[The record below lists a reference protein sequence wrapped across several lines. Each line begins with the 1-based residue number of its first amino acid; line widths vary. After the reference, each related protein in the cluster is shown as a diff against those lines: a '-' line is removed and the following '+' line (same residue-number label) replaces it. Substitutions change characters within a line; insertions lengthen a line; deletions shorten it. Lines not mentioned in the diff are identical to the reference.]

1 MRTAVALTGVLA
13 VTVLALV
20 TRFSDIR
27 SSGAI
32 KPQNAAVAGT
42 TARLY
47 DFTPLVFEAN
57 QGQTDGEVC
66 FIARGQGFTLFLTR
80 KEMVLVPTQPGG
92 RSERIDDLLHYNS
105 PEFETD
111 RKAPPEAP
119 LRLRFVGANDVSP
132 RGIQELP
139 GKSNYFIG
147 NRSVLG
153 VRQYARVL
161 YKNLYPGIDLVFY
174 GNHGELEYDFVVA
187 PGATPADIRLEPSKP
202 VEAAADGTLFI
213 GSLRK
218 ERPVAFQQIGARR
231 EGVPAQYAVAA
242 KRISFALGPYDH
254 SLPLVVDPRI
264 VTSRYFGGSK
274 GDHTND
280 AAVDSSGNIYITGYT
295 SSTDF
300 PLKNAFQKKWAGVV
314 DGFVTKLS
322 PAGNI
327 IYSTYLGGSSDEYP
341 KAIAVD
347 GAGHAYVVWLSGS
360 TDFPVKNPLFPTPQD
375 GDFISGAF
383 VTKLSPS
390 GSALVYSTFLSSK
403 CVATGVAVRNGC
415 AYIVGATLV
424 PLPAV
429 VNAIQSQQAGGAEAF
444 VMQLNPL
451 GTAVLFSTYLGGS
464 AGDSAHYVDMDPLG
478 GLYVAGSTTSSDF
491 PVTAGAFQTKLAG
504 TCRGKNCGRDVF
516 VTKINVDMRKIVYST
531 YVGGKGYE
539 IPYSIAVD
547 RLGNAY
553 VTGLTDSGN
562 FPAVNAVLHRKPGL
576 NAYVTKLNASGSGL
590 VYSTYWGSG
599 VGEDIA
605 VDYYGNAY
613 VTGGNDYCT
622 LPVLNPL
629 PNSPTCSPGFISKL
643 APDGSI
649 LYSSY
654 LSLGFGFALAMG
666 PSGTIYLA
674 GEDFGANDAYVARI
688 TRN

>member
-1 MRTAVALTGVLA
+1 MVLLPTRSGALQKDRIE
-13 VTVLALV
+13 ALLYSENPEMPV
-20 TRFSDIR
+20 TRR
-27 SSGAI
+27 
-32 KPQNAAVAGT
+32 AA
-42 TARLY
+42 
-47 DFTPLVFEAN
+47 
-57 QGQTDGEVC
+57 
-66 FIARGQGFTLFLTR
+66 
-80 KEMVLVPTQPGG
+80 
-92 RSERIDDLLHYNS
+92 SE
-105 PEFETD
+105 E
-111 RKAPPEAP
+111 P

-161 YKNLYPGIDLVFY
+161 YKNVYPGIDLVFY

-264 VTSRYFGGSK
+264 VTSRYFGGSEYERPY
-274 GDHTND
+274 D
-280 AAVDSSGNIYITGYT
+280 AAVDSSGNVYLTGITA
-295 SSTDF
+295 STDF
-300 PLKNAFQKKWAGVV
+300 PLKSAYQKKWAGVV
-314 DGFVTKLS
+314 DGFVTKVS
-322 PAGNI
+322 PSGNI
-327 IYSTYLGGSSDEYP
+327 IYSTYLGGSSGDYP
-341 KAIAVD
+341 EAIAVD
-347 GAGHAYVVWLSGS
+347 GAGHAYVVGLSVS
-360 TDFPVKNPLFPTPQD
+360 TDFPVKNPLFPTPQENLN
-375 GDFISGAF
+375 GAPF

-390 GSALVYSTFLSSK
+390 GTALVYSTFLAPDGIASGI
-403 CVATGVAVRNGC
+403 VVRNGC
-415 AYIVGATLV
+415 AYVVGGTFA

-429 VNAIQSQQAGGAEAF
+429 VNAIQPEPAGRGEGF
-444 VMQLNPL
+444 IMKLNPA
-451 GTAVLFSTYLGGS
+451 GTTLLFSSYFGGS
-464 AGDSAHYVDMDPLG
+464 ASDGISKVGMDPLG
-478 GLYVAGSTTSSDF
+478 ALYVAGGTRSTDF
-491 PVTAGAFQTKLAG
+491 PVTAGAFQTKLAS
-504 TCRGKNCGRDVF
+504 TCHGKNCNVDVF
-516 VTKINVDMRKIVYST
+516 VAKINVETRKIVYST
-531 YVGGKGYE
+531 YIGGKGYE
-539 IPYSIAVD
+539 VTNGFAVD

-562 FPAVNAVLHRKPGL
+562 FPAVNAALRRKPGD
-576 NAYVTKLNASGSGL
+576 NAYITKLNASGSGL

-629 PNSPTCSPGFISKL
+629 PNSPACSPGFVSKL
-643 APDGSI
+643 APGGSI

-654 LSLGFGFALAMG
+654 LNLGFGFALAMG

-674 GEDFGANDAYVARI
+674 GSDFGVNDAYVARI

>member
-1 MRTAVALTGVLA
+1 
-13 VTVLALV
+13 
-20 TRFSDIR
+20 
-27 SSGAI
+27 
-32 KPQNAAVAGT
+32 
-42 TARLY
+42 
-47 DFTPLVFEAN
+47 
-57 QGQTDGEVC
+57 
-66 FIARGQGFTLFLTR
+66 
-80 KEMVLVPTQPGG
+80 
-92 RSERIDDLLHYNS
+92 
-105 PEFETD
+105 
-111 RKAPPEAP
+111 

-147 NRSVLG
+147 NRSVLS

-174 GNHGELEYDFVVA
+174 SNRGELEYDFVVA

-202 VEAAADGTLFI
+202 VEAAADGTLSAGI
-213 GSLRK
+213 LRK
-218 ERPVAFQQIGARR
+218 ERPVAFQQIGTRR
-231 EGVPAQYAVAA
+231 ISVAAQYAVSTN
-242 KRISFALGPYDH
+242 RISFALGPYDH

-327 IYSTYLGGSSDEYP
+327 IYSTYLGGSDGDYP
-341 KAIAVD
+341 LTIAVD
-347 GAGHAYVVWLSGS
+347 APGHAYVAGSSSS
-360 TDFPVKNPLFPTPQD
+360 TDFPVKNPLFPTPQQ
-375 GDFISGAF
+375 DFSGAF

-390 GSALVYSTFLSSK
+390 GSELIYSTFLMERGTAWGIK
-403 CVATGVAVRNGC
+403 VRNGC
-415 AYIVGATLV
+415 AYVAGATG
-424 PLPAV
+424 PSLPV
-429 VNAIQSQQAGGAEAF
+429 VDAIQPKPASGKDAF
-444 VMQLNPL
+444 LAKLNPL
-451 GTAVLFSTYLGGS
+451 GTALLFSTYLGGKGS
-464 AGDSAHYVDMDPLG
+464 DLATGLALDPLG
-478 GLYVAGSTTSSDF
+478 GAYMTGYTSSTDF
-491 PVTAGAFQTKLAG
+491 PVTAGAFQTKLAS
-504 TCRGKNCGRDVF
+504 TCHGKNCNVDVF

-539 IPYSIAVD
+539 IPNSIAVD
-547 RLGNAY
+547 QLGNAY

-562 FPAVNAVLHRKPGL
+562 FPAVNAVLHRKPGA
-576 NAYVTKLNASGSGL
+576 NAYITKLNATGSGL

-629 PNSPTCSPGFISKL
+629 PNSPACSSGFISKL
-643 APDGSI
+643 APGGSI

-688 TRN
+688 TRQ

>member
-1 MRTAVALTGVLA
+1 MSQVKFTIALAALLA
-13 VTVLALV
+13 VFLAL
-20 TRFSDIR
+20 
-27 SSGAI
+27 G
-32 KPQNAAVAGT
+32 
-42 TARLY
+42 ARLGDVPATGAVKTPKSAGAAARLP

-57 QGQTDGEVC
+57 QGQADGEVC
-66 FIARGQGFTLFLTR
+66 FLARGKGFTVYLTQE
-80 KEMVLVPTQPGG
+80 EMVLVQAQP
-92 RSERIDDLLHYNS
+92 RAPAKNRVEALLYSEN
-105 PEFETD
+105 PEMPVNRRTASE
-111 RKAPPEAP
+111 EP

-132 RGIQELP
+132 RGIQELA

-174 GNHGELEYDFVVA
+174 SNHGELEYDFVVA
-187 PGATPADIRLEPSKP
+187 PGATPADIRLEPSNP
-202 VEAAADGTLFI
+202 VEARADGTLSI

-218 ERPVAFQQIGARR
+218 ERPVAYQQIGARR

-322 PAGNI
+322 PSGNI

-347 GAGHAYVVWLSGS
+347 GAGHAYVVGLSGS
-360 TDFPVKNPLFPTPQD
+360 TDFPVKNPLFSTPQED
-375 GDFISGAF
+375 LIGVPF

-390 GSALVYSTFLSSK
+390 GAALVYSTVLGPDGIAS
-403 CVATGVAVRNGC
+403 GIAVRNGC
-415 AYIVGATLV
+415 AFVVGGTSA

-429 VNAIQSQQAGGAEAF
+429 VNAIQPEPAGRGEGF
-444 VMQLNPL
+444 IMKLNPA
-451 GTAVLFSTYLGGS
+451 GTALLFSSYFGGS
-464 AGDSAHYVDMDPLG
+464 GSDGISKVGIDPLG
-478 GLYVAGSTTSSDF
+478 ALYVAGGTRSTDF
-491 PVTAGAFQTKLAG
+491 PVTAGAFQTKIAS
-504 TCRGKNCGRDVF
+504 TCHGKNCNVDVF
-516 VTKINVDMRKIVYST
+516 VAKINVETRKIVYST
-531 YVGGKGYE
+531 YIGGKGYDVTNGF
-539 IPYSIAVD
+539 AVD

-562 FPAVNAVLHRKPGL
+562 FPAVNAVLRRKPGN
-576 NAYVTKLNASGSGL
+576 NAYVAKLNASGSGM
-590 VYSTYWGSG
+590 VYSTFWGSG
-599 VGEDIA
+599 VGEDVA

-629 PNSPTCSPGFISKL
+629 PNSPACSPGFVTKL
-643 APDGSI
+643 ALGGSI

-654 LSLGFGFALAMG
+654 LSLGFGFAVTMG
-666 PSGTIYLA
+666 PSNTIYLA
-674 GEDFGANDAYVARI
+674 GEDFGANNAYVARI
-688 TRN
+688 TRQ